1 MDFQGL
7 ALAVALGLGAT
18 TATAQDSPA
27 EPASTEAATLENP
40 EATADSIAVEPLR
53 SEAAE
58 TAPAAAAPPSSTQL
72 DEIVVTAERKVA
84 SLQDTPISIEA
95 FNAEAIELR
104 SIKGVQDLS
113 GNVPGLSIEPF
124 PTHNATLRVF
134 IRGVGINDAQLTQDP
149 AVGIYMD
156 GVYIARSVGL
166 ALDVADLERIEV
178 LRGPQ
183 GTLYGRNTTGGAI
196 NLITKRPTPGAFSM
210 SLQGSAASRE
220 NYLAR
225 GSFNLPVSDDLA
237 FGVSVLGS
245 RRDGFVDNT
254 GPGGDYGDREEI
266 AGRLTARWTPTHWLT
281 ADYAFDRSDMSYY
294 NLAFQSVSL
303 PTTNKGSA
311 ELFKPYAVSQSVYS
325 TDRLESL
332 ATGAPLEESGTEI
345 DGHSLTLTLPLDNME
360 LKYIGAWRDL
370 TDREYADLGGGGG
383 STTYRLDSNA
393 YDGPAAD
400 VANGGPTPLVIPTVT
415 QTQWSH
421 ELQLLGTL
429 FDDSVDYVL
438 GAYYFS
444 EDGREDR
451 HRLNHQLSSAISL
464 DQLDE
469 LSPEIPELGP
479 LLGLL
484 TPLTGQIDQLRL
496 VNFVDFDWTID
507 NEATALFGQFTWT
520 PTWAA
525 LEERLHLT
533 AGYRHSRDQRTAV
546 KYKLSET
553 YIELN
558 QNGIGTAVRLSE
570 DEMFDN
576 VRAAREFSDNALSL
590 VAAFDISDNLN
601 AYVKSVES
609 YKSGGFNV
617 RDPNVSGAT
626 ADPIYGIGFTDGFAP
641 EYVESVEVGFKSEWF
656 ERRLRFNAAVF
667 DADYKDM
674 QINFLIPGS
683 ISDTKVINAGK
694 ARMRGFEVDI
704 TALIGSDLLLSA
716 DYGYLDARVLE
727 AIDPNGVNQAS
738 LYPFTSAPRHS
749 GSFAIDWTAWR
760 GDWGDLRA
768 FVSYSYT
775 SLRDGTVISEERRGL
790 TSIPAYGLWNAR
802 LIAGNVRFGTS
813 GTLDVALVGRNLA
826 DEVYPLMAIDN
837 VPHANRAVAW
847 GDPRSVGLELIYRF
861 AN

>member
-1 MDFQGL
+1 MRTDSSLLGSL
-7 ALAVALGLGAT
+7 LGLT
-18 TATAQDSPA
+18 LSFTVNAQES
-27 EPASTEAATLENP
+27 EV
-40 EATADSIAVEPLR
+40 TADASIPVEPLR
-53 SEAAE
+53 EVTPAPTA
-58 TAPAAAAPPSSTQL
+58 APAPPQTTTL
-72 DEIVVTAERKVA
+72 EEIVVTAERRQA

-104 SIKGVQDLS
+104 AIRGVQDLG
-113 GNVPGLSIEPF
+113 GNVPGLTIEPF

-196 NLITKRPTPGAFSM
+196 NLITKRPTTGDFSM
-210 SLQGSAASRE
+210 SLQGGAASRE

-225 GSFNLPVSDDLA
+225 GSFNLPVNDDLA
-237 FGVSVLGS
+237 FGVSLLAT
-245 RRDGFVDNT
+245 RRDGFVENT
-254 GPGGDYGDREEI
+254 GPGGDYGDREEF
-266 AGRLTARWTPTHWLT
+266 AGRLSARWTPAHWLT
-281 ADYAFDRSDMSYY
+281 ADYAYDRSDMDYY
-294 NLAFQSVSL
+294 NLAFQPVSL
-303 PTTNKGSA
+303 PTTDKGQA
-311 ELFKPYAVSQSVYS
+311 ELFKPYAISQSVYS
-325 TDRLESL
+325 TERLESL
-332 ATGAPLEESGTEI
+332 ATGAPLEQSGTRI
-345 DGHSLTLTLPLDNME
+345 DGHALTLTVPFDGAE

-370 TDREYADLGGGGG
+370 TDRQYADLGGGAG
-383 STTYRLDSNA
+383 STSYRLDSNA
-393 YDGPAAD
+393 YDGPAAN

-444 EDGREDR
+444 EEGREDR

-464 DQLDE
+464 NQLDE
-469 LSPEIPELGP
+469 LSPEIPELGAVLDLLAP
-479 LLGLL
+479 LA
-484 TPLTGQIDQLRL
+484 GQIDQLRL
-496 VNFVDFDWTID
+496 VNFVDMDWTID

-520 PTWAA
+520 PGWDA
-525 LEERLHLT
+525 LEDRLHLT
-533 AGYRHSRDQRTAV
+533 AGYRHSRDKRAAV
-546 KYKLSET
+546 KSRISES
-553 YIELN
+553 YIEIN
-558 QNGIGTAVRLSE
+558 QNGFGTAVPLPASE
-570 DEMFDN
+570 ETFDR
-576 VRAAREFSDNALSL
+576 VRASRKFSDDALSL
-590 VAAFDISDNLN
+590 VAAFDLAKNLN
-601 AYVKSVES
+601 VYVKSVES

-641 EYVESVEVGFKSEWF
+641 EYVESIEAGIKSEWF
-656 ERRLRFNAAVF
+656 GRRLRLNAAVF
-667 DADYKDM
+667 DADYTDM

-683 ISDTKVINAGK
+683 ISDTKVINAGE
-694 ARMRGFEVDI
+694 ARMRGVDLDI
-704 TALIGSDLLLSA
+704 TAMLTNDLVVLA
-716 DYGYLDARVLE
+716 DYSYLDARVLE
-727 AIDPNGVNQAS
+727 ALDPNGVNQAS

-768 FVSYSYT
+768 FVSYSYS

-802 LIAGNVRFGTS
+802 VTAGNLRFGQR
-813 GTLDVALVGRNLA
+813 GALDVALYGRNLA
-826 DEVYPLMAIDN
+826 DEEYPLMAIDN

-847 GDPRSVGLELIYRF
+847 GDPRSYGLELIYRF